1 MRRNPVMPIPNDHGY
16 VVLTREDDGTISV
29 MVCSDLI
36 NGTPSNPYAVH
47 PHRASVSIDKTVS
60 LATSGRTRYTTQTV
74 TVIVAPDGT
83 VQVTKP
89 ATSTGFLSTIRSSTS
104 LSPS

>member
-1 MRRNPVMPIPNDHGY
+1 MPIPNDHGY
-16 VVLTREDDGTISV
+16 AVFTREDDGTTSI

-36 NGTPSNPYAVH
+36 DGTPRNPYAVH

-83 VQVTKP
+83 VEVTKP
-89 ATSTGFLSTIRSSTS
+89 ATPAGFLRTIRNSTS

>member
-1 MRRNPVMPIPNDHGY
+1 MAIPNDHGY
-16 VVLTREDDGTISV
+16 AVFTREDDGTTSI

-36 NGTPSNPYAVH
+36 DGSPRNPYAVH
-47 PHRASVSIDKTVS
+47 PHRASVSIEKTVS
-60 LATSGRTRYTTQTV
+60 LATSGRTRYTTHAV

-89 ATSTGFLSTIRSSTS
+89 ATSAALFRTIRNSTS